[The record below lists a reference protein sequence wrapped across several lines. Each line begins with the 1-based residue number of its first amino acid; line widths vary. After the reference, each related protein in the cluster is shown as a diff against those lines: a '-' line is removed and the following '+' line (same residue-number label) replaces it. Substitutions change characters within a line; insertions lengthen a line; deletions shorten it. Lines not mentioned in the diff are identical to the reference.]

1 MALLSTRKCSWQL
14 ELEWAQA
21 GMVAFLGFLLLPSD
35 KSALHLD
42 RLSNQL
48 PDQQDKDGT
57 AEVDNARVRLPV
69 VSDQRGDDPLE
80 DSATPLQRRGCLAQR
95 FHDGRRRFSVR
106 FAVSTAVECVNFVL
120 RRQKILL
127 RWLFYLQENVSED
140 PDVRNTLPTSS
151 RVTSCHVS

>member
-1 MALLSTRKCSWQL
+1 M
-14 ELEWAQA
+14 A
-21 GMVAFLGFLLLPSD
+21 GMIGFLNFFLLPND
-35 KSALHLD
+35 ESAFHLD

-48 PDQQDKDGT
+48 PHQQDKDGA
-57 AEVDNARVRLPV
+57 AEVDDARVRLAV
-69 VSDQRGDDPLE
+69 VSYQRGDDPLE
-80 DSATPLQRRGCLAQR
+80 DAATPLQRRGRLAQR

-106 FAVSTAVECVNFVL
+106 FPVSTAVECVNFVL
-120 RRQKILL
+120 RCQKILL